1 MNFVLQADPSHV
13 LDLGQFSCQTVNVS
27 LSAVNKRT
35 MSDFSP
41 PAQLTIYGGTLH
53 ILLYCTVHCFVV
65 FCNTANTCFK
75 G

>member
-13 LDLGQFSCQTVNVS
+13 LDMGQFSCQTVNVS

-41 PAQLTIYGGTLH
+41 PAQLTIYGGTYTYYC
-53 ILLYCTVHCFVV
+53 IVLYCTLLCSVS
-65 FCNTANTCFK
+65 
-75 G
+75 